1 MQEELKELRVSSDAM
16 NDPEELRR
24 RIAEEGYLF
33 FKHLQPVDKLLAL
46 RKEMLTVIQQGGW
59 LVPGTDP
66 LEGIARVSAQCT
78 EGDVAYTDVYHEVY
92 KLEAFHRS
100 AHWPEVTEMVAKI
113 MSRPI
118 MPHPEK
124 IARLW
129 FPKYT
134 EHTTPIHQD
143 FVHFQGNFATL
154 TCWAPVGD
162 CPIELGGLAVLP
174 GSHKV
179 NQVLD
184 HHFSLGA
191 GGLYVDVPEQALQ
204 HKELDV
210 AWHTTNYE
218 IGDTLIFPALMIHK
232 ALPNYTEDK
241 LRVSL
246 DNRYQAI
253 GDPIAAHMLEP
264 HLISTHLLTWEEVYR
279 DWKTDDLKYYWKQ
292 YDNPVVPRDMSYAE
306 KGFAEA
312 VELARHGDPRAQL
325 AMKRVVKHDPSSPS
339 GLLAQQVLAEVGVT
353 VDAIH

>member
-1 MQEELKELRVSSDAM
+1 
-16 NDPEELRR
+16 
-24 RIAEEGYLF
+24 
-33 FKHLQPVDKLLAL
+33 
-46 RKEMLTVIQQGGW
+46 MLTVMQQGGW
-59 LVPGTDP
+59 LVAGTDP
-66 LEGIARVSAQCT
+66 VDGIANISAQCT
-78 EGDVAYTDVYHEVY
+78 EGDLAYTDVYHEVY
-92 KLEAFHRS
+92 KLESFHRS
-100 AHWPEVTEMVAKI
+100 AHWPEVMQMVETI
-113 MSRPI
+113 MGRPI
-118 MPHPEK
+118 MPHPQK

-129 FPKYT
+129 FPQYT

-143 FVHFQGNFATL
+143 FVHFQGNFETL

-179 NQVLD
+179 EQVLD

-191 GGLYVDVPEQALQ
+191 GSLYVDTEQEAQ
-204 HKELDV
+204 KHKELDV

-218 IGDTLIFPALMIHK
+218 IGDTLIFPALTIHK

-264 HLISTHLLTWEEVYR
+264 HLSSMSKLTWEEIYR

-312 VELARHGDPRAQL
+312 VELARHGDRRAQL
-325 AMKRVVKHDPSSPS
+325 HLKRVVKRDPDSSM
-339 GLLAQQVLAEVGVT
+339 GHMARQALAESNVELLEEES
-353 VDAIH
+353 DESN